1 MDHAYA
7 GPITNLN
14 KRSTASHNN
23 IRNHKNKSTDKQE
36 EKKQIK
42 NKRKRGRRRRR
53 RRRREKASLCKTKP
67 QAAGLATVAWR
78 KMDQQEVNVVL
89 QKGRTAKK
97 KTISR
102 ACRVK
107 SWWRIMTNSIRKV
120 KEIPRINHH
129 LARRHHGII
138 ILAYFV
144 ISYIPTYIY
153 IYNLY
158 IIWSSLNLDRE
169 PPKKIRSKTFKN
181 CILDPEGQ
189 NLQPFLSERQFEA
202 ASSHTRRS
210 SWLRRNQGSLGYRAE
225 IWSH

>member
-97 KTISR
+97 KNDKSSLPGQILVTNHDKFDPESKGNSSHKPPPRPTSPWDHNSR
-102 ACRVK
+102 ILC
-107 SWWRIMTNSIRKV
+107 N
-120 KEIPRINHH
+120 
-129 LARRHHGII
+129 II
-138 ILAYFV
+138 Y
-144 ISYIPTYIY
+144 SYIY
-153 IYNLY
+153 IY
-158 IIWSSLNLDRE
+158 I
-169 PPKKIRSKTFKN
+169 
-181 CILDPEGQ
+181 
-189 NLQPFLSERQFEA
+189 
-202 ASSHTRRS
+202 
-210 SWLRRNQGSLGYRAE
+210 
-225 IWSH
+225 